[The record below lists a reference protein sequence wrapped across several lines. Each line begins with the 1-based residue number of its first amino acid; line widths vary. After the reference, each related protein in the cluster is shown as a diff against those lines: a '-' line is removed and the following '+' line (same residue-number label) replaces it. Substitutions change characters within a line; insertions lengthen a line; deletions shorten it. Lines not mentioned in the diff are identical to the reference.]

1 MPILSEQPQISSQLK
16 HLAII
21 MDGNNRWAK
30 KRRLPG
36 IAGHKVGVERLRD
49 VLKGCKQHNV
59 EVLTVFAFSSEN
71 WRRPPK
77 EVSALM
83 SLFYHYLKS
92 EAKKLKNENVC
103 LRVIGNR
110 GQFDKKL
117 LKAIVDAEQ
126 LTSEGARTLIIAA
139 DYGGQWDMVNAA
151 KQIAKD
157 IESGSLSSDN
167 ISEDLFHS
175 HTALADLPPVDL
187 LIRTGGEYRISNF
200 LLWQTAYAE
209 LYFSELLWPDFDE
222 KALAEAVDDF
232 SARQRRFGFSGE
244 QLHFLEAKTNNNVK

>member
-1 MPILSEQPQISSQLK
+1 MSELPQVSSQLK

-30 KRRLPG
+30 KRHLPG
-36 IAGHKVGVERLRD
+36 TAGHKVGIERLRD
-49 VLKGCKQHNV
+49 VLAGCKRHGI

-71 WRRPPK
+71 WRRPKK

-83 SLFYHYLKS
+83 SLFYHYLKN
-92 EAKKLKNENVC
+92 EAKKLKKENVC
-103 LRVIGNR
+103 LKVIGNR
-110 GQFDKKL
+110 EQFDKKL

-126 LTSEGARTLIIAA
+126 LTSGGERTLVIAA

-157 IESGSLSSDN
+157 VELGLLAADN

-175 HTALADLPPVDL
+175 HTALSDLPPVDL
-187 LIRTGGEYRISNF
+187 LVRTGGEYRISNF
-200 LLWQTAYAE
+200 LLWQSAYAE

-222 KALAEAVDDF
+222 KALAEAVGDF

-244 QLHFLEAKTNNNVK
+244 QLHFLEANPNNNLK